1 MIHQMTIK
9 AIRHAIA
16 ARIFPGREGFAHAP
30 ADERARRDA
39 WIDFLFV
46 DFGILRLFWKNN
58 ARLGRNAERMN
69 QPFPGDIDALA
80 ARGIKTIVTA
90 RHDPRHGGNALV
102 MERAK
107 ALGLDYVTFPL
118 FSRDAPTREAILSAP
133 AFFESIRYPAMFH
146 CKSGADRAGFLSA
159 LYLILRENVPV
170 RQAKD
175 QLSWRFLHF
184 SASKTGVLD
193 AVFAAYLKDQPDEAK
208 PFLDW
213 VREDYDRE
221 ALIAEFRVGG
231 VSDFIERVVLRRE

>member
-1 MIHQMTIK
+1 MTLK
-9 AIRHAIA
+9 AIRHAIG
-16 ARIFPGREGFAHAP
+16 ARIFP
-30 ADERARRDA
+30 ERAAFATAPQDENARRAA

-46 DFGILRLFWKNN
+46 DFGILRLFWKNF
-58 ARLGRNAERMN
+58 ARVGQHALRMN
-69 QPFPGDIDALA
+69 QPFPGDIDKAQA
-80 ARGIKTIVTA
+80 QGIKTIVTA

-102 MERAK
+102 MERAE

-118 FSRDAPTREAILSAP
+118 FSREAPTREVLLSAP
-133 AFFESIRYPAMFH
+133 AFFAGIHYPALFH

-159 LYLILRENVPV
+159 LYLVVMENVPV
-170 RQAKD
+170 RVAKD

-193 AVFAAYLKDQPDEAK
+193 AVFAAYLKDQPGEAK

-213 VREDYDRE
+213 VRDDYDRE
-221 ALIAEFRVGG
+221 TLMAQFRAGG